1 MTSERQRYPDVAI
14 IDRSREFTY
23 YMQTDGFMVLV
34 IFIVEDHIA
43 TVKCR
48 TVKRGLFLCLI
59 CV

>member
-1 MTSERQRYPDVAI
+1 MTSERQRYPDVTI

-34 IFIVEDHIA
+34 IFIVDDRIV

-48 TVKRGLFLCLI
+48 TAKRALFLCLI